1 MDLPRQLGPFRLH
14 RRLGHGGMAEVFLAT
29 GYGASGFEK
38 QVAIKTLLP
47 HLWGDGELQRLLIDE
62 AKLGAR
68 LRHRNLVQVHDLG
81 TDEGVYY
88 VCMDYV
94 DGADL
99 GTLTGGERPSV
110 ELSLLVV
117 EELALGLE
125 YAHGLRDEAGRP
137 LGVVHRDVSP
147 SNVLV
152 SRAGEV
158 KLADLGIAKATKLK
172 ETTRAN
178 IRRGKYAYMSPEH
191 VAGRALSAHS
201 DQFGLGVVLVEL
213 LTGERPFDGATPA
226 ETMDRI
232 REAAPPDVKALD
244 ADLGAIVTTC
254 LGGSPG
260 ARFEDTAALRR
271 AISAARRQRE
281 AVSFRDLGG
290 WVEARLDE
298 SLEPGRPPKKTRPLT
313 R

>member
-1 MDLPRQLGPFRLH
+1 MDLPRQLGPFRLL

-47 HLWGDGELQRLLIDE
+47 HLQGDGELQRLLIDE

-99 GTLTGGERPSV
+99 GTLTRPGRPSV

-117 EELALGLE
+117 EELALALE
-125 YAHGLRDEAGRP
+125 YAHGLRDEAGRH

-191 VAGRALSAHS
+191 VAGRPLTAHS
-201 DQFGLGVVLVEL
+201 DQFGLGVVLIEL
-213 LTGERPFDGATPA
+213 LTGERPFDGVTPA

-232 REAAPPDVKALD
+232 REAAPPDVSALD

-254 LGGSPG
+254 LAGPAE
-260 ARFEDTAALRR
+260 ARFGDTAALRC
-271 AISAARRQRE
+271 ALSAARRQRE
-281 AVSFRDLGG
+281 VVSVTELGE
-290 WVEARLDE
+290 WAKARLDDN
-298 SLEPGRPPKKTRPLT
+298 PGPARPRKKTRPLT
-313 R
+313 Q